1 MSMVRG
7 CTGSRPRIMDRKARV
22 SVHDMPILRR
32 ATFVTSF
39 STCTLIMPPAPMSS
53 SARSALA
60 GSPDATYNS
69 TLVSKNLP
77 GIRLVSVEL
86 EVGGKAPAKSSK
98 ALYQLF
104 TARLARHAELTFVGD
119 MDFDLIALL
128 QFECVHY
135 RGGKTDR
142 QAVSPFRDPHG
153 FLHRYTH

>member
-32 ATFVTSF
+32 ATFAISF

-60 GSPDATYNS
+60 GSPDATYDGA
-69 TLVSKNLP
+69 LVSRKLP

-86 EVGGKAPAKSSK
+86 EVGRKAPAKSSK
-98 ALYQLF
+98 ALHQLF
-104 TARLARHAELTFVGD
+104 TARLARHAELTFVGN
-119 MDFDLIALL
+119 MDFDLVALF
-128 QFECVHY
+128 QFECVDY
-135 RGGKTDR
+135 RGGKTDG
-142 QAVSPFRDPHG
+142 QTIAPF
-153 FLHRYTH
+153 